1 MQINYEVSL
10 VMLFRV
16 KKILEQLSRT
26 RFLRDLK
33 FLTFSSLLRSREKR
47 AGTAGFSNPV
57 KHCVL
62 ENCSY
67 VFSPHGVPKGVNLQ
81 KKLPGSDTYFFEN
94 YIPLGIQKRLNEN
107 I

>member
-33 FLTFSSLLRSREKR
+33 FLTFSSLLRCREKR

-67 VFSPHGVPKGVNLQ
+67 VFSPIKGKYHYSQ
-81 KKLPGSDTYFFEN
+81 KMSADFLVHFVW
-94 YIPLGIQKRLNEN
+94 
-107 I
+107 